1 VPAPASARTPWP
13 YRGHSVCRL
22 ATRRISSFLLF
33 SLLLF
38 MPHNSFS
45 PWTVDAFCWQQAMV
59 QLMDAIQERGAHPAD
74 AVVLLPYAQLMQQ
87 ARQAWALAV
96 KESSTVASVFVPR
109 FETTMN
115 WAGALGGRGEPYTP
129 ADADIR
135 MDVAI
140 DMLTA
145 ASLLQRSGRG
155 HQQDLLASRLVEA
168 AWSLARVAAAV
179 PPAARIAWGERLAQD
194 LSADLEGPV
203 LAVEAA
209 LGRIAL
215 AWAASSSYPTD
226 CLFDVKPAFF
236 AVLEGFQP
244 EPLSDALKAH
254 FGEASLS
261 IPLCAPGDEHAAPS
275 LHASPD
281 AEDEAERAAACVLAH
296 LAQGRSPVALIAQ
309 DRLLTR
315 RVGAMLGERGVA
327 MRDETGW
334 KLSTTR
340 AAASLMGL
348 LRAMPWDA
356 SADAVLDWLKNA
368 PDSPA
373 FTAATVHAAEAEL
386 RKNGVRFWRDLPET
400 PLPAFASVQRLKEPV
415 DAIRNALTKARPLQ
429 AWLRDLRA
437 ALQSSRQWAALT
449 TDEAGQTV
457 QSVLRL
463 HEGAEA
469 EFESSPSMTLA
480 AFTSWVHQALEG
492 GKFTPP
498 QPENAQVVILPLAQL
513 LGRPMQAV
521 VLPGCDEIRLPV
533 SPEPAGP
540 WTPAQR
546 ELLGLP
552 SRQTLAS
559 TQRQAWAHA
568 LRFAQVDVLWR
579 TSEGGERLVPSG
591 FVQELLL
598 DHAIALS
605 PDPRTPRA
613 VAALPTPRPLPV
625 GKALPV
631 NRLSAS
637 AYEDLRRCPYRFFA
651 LRQLKLQEA
660 DELESE
666 LGKRDFGNW
675 LHELLNL
682 FHQSLKSAPAHEL
695 PARVAMINIAAEQA
709 TTALALSES
718 EFLPFA
724 AIWPRVREGYLAWLA
739 DHDASGAVFDAGEVW
754 RETPLGSLTL
764 VGKIDRI
771 DREKDGHTLL
781 IDYKTEPRTTTTERI
796 KSGQE
801 DTQLPFYAALMADDT
816 LAAAYVNLGEKEPT
830 KTFPQ
835 PDIVGLRDE
844 LIDSILTD
852 MTRIEHGAV
861 LPALGEG
868 KACEFCAARGLCR
881 KDFWS

>member
-1 VPAPASARTPWP
+1 MA
-13 YRGHSVCRL
+13 
-22 ATRRISSFLLF
+22 
-33 SLLLF
+33 
-38 MPHNSFS
+38 
-45 PWTVDAFCWQQAMV
+45 
-59 QLMDAIQERGAHPAD
+59 QLMKAMHSRGVHPAD

-87 ARQAWALAV
+87 ARQAWAVQA
-96 KESSTVASVFVPR
+96 TDAGDAGASVFVPR

-129 ADADIR
+129 AGADIR

-145 ASLLQRSGRG
+145 ASLLQRSGLG

-179 PPAARIAWGERLAQD
+179 APAGRTAWGERLAQD

-215 AWAASSSYPTD
+215 AWAAASSYPTD
-226 CLFDVKPAFF
+226 CLFDAKPAFF

-254 FGEASLS
+254 FGDASIS
-261 IPLCAPGDEHAAPS
+261 ISLCAAGDKHAAHAPS
-275 LHASPD
+275 LHDAPD

-315 RVGAMLGERGVA
+315 RVGAMLRERGIA

-348 LRAMPWDA
+348 LRAVPWDA
-356 SADAVLDWLKNA
+356 SADAVLDWLKNMPDA
-368 PDSPA
+368 PVFPV
-373 FTAATVHAAEAEL
+373 ATVNAAEAEL
-386 RKNGVRFWRDLPET
+386 RKNGVRFWRDLPDT
-400 PLPAFASVQRLKEPV
+400 PLPAFAAVQRLLGPV
-415 DAIRNALTKARPLQ
+415 NAIRSALTKARPLQ

-437 ALQSSRQWAALT
+437 ALQSSGQWAALT
-449 TDEAGQTV
+449 ADEAGQAV

-480 AFTSWVHQALEG
+480 AFTSWVNQALEG
-492 GKFTPP
+492 GKFNPP
-498 QPENAQVVILPLAQL
+498 QPDNPQVVILPLAQL

-533 SPEPAGP
+533 SPEPPGP

-546 ELLGLP
+546 ELLGLA

-568 LRFAQVDVLWR
+568 LRFAHVDVLWR
-579 TSEGGERLVPSG
+579 SSEGGERLVPSG

-598 DHAIALS
+598 DHDIDISA
-605 PDPRTPRA
+605 DPRTPRSVEA
-613 VAALPTPRPLPV
+613 EPTPRPLPI

-682 FHQSLKSAPAHEL
+682 FHKALNEAPAQDL
-695 PARVAMINIAAEQA
+695 PALVAMINIAAEQA
-709 TTALALSES
+709 TKALALSES

-739 DHDASGAVFDAGEVW
+739 DHDATGSVFDAGEVW

-771 DREKDGHTLL
+771 DRQSDGHTLL
-781 IDYKTEPRTTTTERI
+781 IDYKTEPQTTTKERI
-796 KSGQE
+796 RSGQE

-830 KTFPQ
+830 KTYAQ

-852 MTRIEHGAV
+852 MTRIGQGAA